1 MALEVGA
8 FEAKTQLSKL
18 LDLAQKGERI
28 TITKHGVPVAQII
41 PAGKSALKNTDE
53 IIDELQAIR
62 RRTRK
67 GDEPVKELIRE
78 GRRF

>member
-8 FEAKTQLSKL
+8 FEAKTRLSKL

-41 PAGKSALKNTDE
+41 PAGKSVQKNADE

-67 GDEPVKELIRE
+67 GDETVKELIQE